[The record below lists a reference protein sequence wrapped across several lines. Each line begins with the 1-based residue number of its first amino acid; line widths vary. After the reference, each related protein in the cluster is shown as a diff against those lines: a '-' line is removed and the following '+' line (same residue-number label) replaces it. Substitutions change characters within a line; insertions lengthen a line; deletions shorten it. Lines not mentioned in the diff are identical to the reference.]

1 MNSVRVVLLILAGT
15 LMASAANK
23 NVFTGEVSDSQCA
36 MNVHSLSR
44 SHEEMIKKKT
54 LGTDPAS
61 CARSCVRRG
70 GEWVL
75 RDGND
80 VYRLKNQEGIELYA
94 GEKVRITGALD
105 SATNTIDNTAIDI
118 LPTKGH
124 EERPSNGASEVVH

>member
-1 MNSVRVVLLILAGT
+1 MNSARVFLFILAGAVT
-15 LMASAANK
+15 ASAANK
-23 NVFTGEVSDSQCA
+23 TIFTGEVSDSQCA

-75 RDGND
+75 RDGDD
-80 VYRLKNQEGIELYA
+80 VYRLKNQAGIELYA
-94 GEKVRITGALD
+94 GEKVRVTGTVD
-105 SATNTIDNTAIDI
+105 PNTNMIDNTGIDI
-118 LPTKGH
+118 LSAKRHATAANNP
-124 EERPSNGASEVVH
+124 EIVR